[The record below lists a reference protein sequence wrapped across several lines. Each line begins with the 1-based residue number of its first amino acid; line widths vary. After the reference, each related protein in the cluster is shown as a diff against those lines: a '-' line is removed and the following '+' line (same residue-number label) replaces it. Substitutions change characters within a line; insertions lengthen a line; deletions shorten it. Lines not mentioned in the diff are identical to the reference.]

1 MSYFASR
8 CFFIKYF
15 LTPRLPM
22 LDQLAD
28 GLKAFGILDL
38 VKRHR
43 NAMKCIFTPNFTS
56 SVTEE
61 LLFHLLSPSYSDNT
75 QQKDE
80 EINTF
85 KAMCDFVQELQYKGK
100 PKQYHINKNNCSL

>member
-1 MSYFASR
+1 
-8 CFFIKYF
+8 
-15 LTPRLPM
+15 M

-38 VKRHR
+38 DKRHR

-61 LLFHLLSPSYSDNT
+61 LLFHLLSPNKTSDNT
-75 QQKDE
+75 QQEDK

-85 KAMCDFVQELQYKGK
+85 KAMCDFVQELQYKGN

>member
-1 MSYFASR
+1 
-8 CFFIKYF
+8 
-15 LTPRLPM
+15 M

-75 QQKDE
+75 QQKDK

-85 KAMCDFVQELQYKGK
+85 KAKYIESQ
-100 PKQYHINKNNCSL
+100 INTFKV